1 MEKQT
6 KVLRICV
13 SGRVT
18 GGIQQP
24 GNFADDVI
32 NGGPLRCDSLCVGG
46 WMDGYGATKSTR
58 HAAAEWHLAKNR
70 VGSGTT
76 TPILLLVLLAKLS
89 KKYRVAK
96 CVADW
101 LCS

>member
-6 KVLRICV
+6 KVLRSCV

-58 HAAAEWHLAKNR
+58 HAAEWHLAKNR